1 MSLLRR
7 LRSIPVSYRVP
18 LIVALLMV
26 VISAAI
32 SERVLDRV
40 SRTQEGFLNGLAE
53 TYLDGLSSSVVPS
66 VLREDVWEVFDALDR
81 SSLSYK
87 ALAPIETVVT
97 GADGRVL
104 AATDPTRIATFS
116 QLPQS
121 YLDRYGSGAVTIDAS
136 QLTGFA
142 RRDLLYQGQT
152 IGTIYA
158 TFDVSHL
165 FAERREILVTLLVT
179 NGILAVLFSLGGFLL
194 VKQMIGPMRV
204 LEDHMRSAA
213 HGAAEPI
220 PSGEIP
226 AGDSEVASLFHGY
239 NALVHAERERANFA
253 MQLAEEE
260 KLSSLGRLASGMAH
274 EINNPL
280 GGLFNALDTL
290 KKHGKTP
297 GVRDTS
303 ISLIE
308 RGLAGIRDVVEA
320 ALATYRPER
329 SQRPL
334 TASDF
339 DDVRLLLKPELRR
352 RRQLLDW
359 DVSWPGAPELPIR
372 GGPVRQ
378 AALNL
383 LLNAS
388 AVTPEGGTITLSA
401 KTTEHALMIE
411 IGDQGPGM
419 PREIAGIL
427 VDQDPGPAIRA
438 GRGLGLWMVRRVVDD
453 LGGKANIAAKQQGGT
468 AITLL
473 IPSARENAEIHAE
486 VHAA

>member
-1 MSLLRR
+1 MSGKSST
-7 LRSIPVSYRVP
+7 RSIAR
-18 LIVALLMV
+18 
-26 VISAAI
+26 
-32 SERVLDRV
+32 
-40 SRTQEGFLNGLAE
+40 
-53 TYLDGLSSSVVPS
+53 PS
-66 VLREDVWEVFDALDR
+66 
-81 SSLSYK
+81 SYK

-116 QLPQS
+116 QLPQG
-121 YLDRYGSGAVTIDAS
+121 YVDRYGSGAVTIDAA

-280 GGLFNALDTL
+280 GGLFNASGHAEEARQDTGSSRNL
-290 KKHGKTP
+290 HQSHRARPCRHPRCG
-297 GVRDTS
+297 
-303 ISLIE
+303 
-308 RGLAGIRDVVEA
+308 RGRACDLPAGAVA
-320 ALATYRPER
+320 AAVDGRG
-329 SQRPL
+329 
-334 TASDF
+334 F
-339 DDVRLLLKPELRR
+339 RR
-352 RRQLLDW
+352 RQAASEAGAAAPKRQLLDW
-359 DVSWPGAPELPIR
+359 DVSWPGTPELPIR

-388 AVTPEGGTITLSA
+388 AVTPEGGTITLTA
-401 KTTEHALMIE
+401 KSH
-411 IGDQGPGM
+411 
-419 PREIAGIL
+419 
-427 VDQDPGPAIRA
+427 
-438 GRGLGLWMVRRVVDD
+438 
-453 LGGKANIAAKQQGGT
+453 GT
-468 AITLL
+468 R
-473 IPSARENAEIHAE
+473 S
-486 VHAA
+486 